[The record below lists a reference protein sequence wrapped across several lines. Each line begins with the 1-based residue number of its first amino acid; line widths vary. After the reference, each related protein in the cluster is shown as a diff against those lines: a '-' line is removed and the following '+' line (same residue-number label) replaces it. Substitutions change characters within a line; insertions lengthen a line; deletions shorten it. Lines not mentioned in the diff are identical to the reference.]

1 VAGVTVRAAID
12 IGGTFTDIQMLDEAR
27 GRLHELKVPTTPADP
42 SLGLIDGL
50 ARAARSIGCPLD
62 AVRLVMHGTTIA
74 TNAVLERRFGNCAL
88 ITTAGFEDVLEIG
101 RHMRRDVY
109 GLYAEERALLLPRM
123 RRFGVSERIAFDG
136 RVHTPLDEDA
146 ARSLAARI
154 VGLGVETVAVCLLHS
169 YANPS
174 HERRLRELLLAAHG
188 GLDVSLSSDVSPEI
202 REYERLSTTVLN
214 ALLMPVVRSYLS
226 ALEQRLRD
234 GAAAA
239 RVLLVQSN
247 GGVCGIRNAS
257 EQPVRLILS
266 GPAGGA
272 CAVERT
278 SARLRM
284 RDLVGID
291 MGGTSFDVVV
301 VHGGRCAM
309 VTEGSID
316 GLPVRLPMIEVRTI
330 GTGGGSIAWID
341 DTGRLRVGPRSAGA
355 QPGPASYGQGGD
367 QATVTDANLVL
378 GRIDPQRFAAGTI
391 RLDAQRARAAIAR
404 NIAEPLGLG
413 LDEAAAGIV
422 AISNANMAAAIR
434 ASLYERGLDPA
445 DFALVSFGG
454 AGGLHAAELAQEVGI
469 ATVVYPRA
477 AATFSALGILS
488 SNIVHSF
495 VRTRVLDLADSSAA
509 HLAADAAALHR
520 EADAM
525 LEDDGVPADERRFAF
540 ALDMRYRGQG
550 YELTVPLDA
559 EAIDEA
565 VLTQACERFHAM
577 HERRFAHADRDGIVE
592 AVALRL
598 TATGLVREPLLGDH
612 APPEESTTCGDA
624 SVFGDGAWRR
634 MPVYERSEL
643 GTRVPVAGPLVIAES
658 YSTIF
663 LPEGWHI
670 AAVATGDLVARRT

>member
-643 GTRVPVAGPLVIAES
+643 GTRAPVAGPLVIAES

-670 AAVATGDLVARRT
+670 AAVATGDLVARRA